1 MNKGIVEPF
10 GNVWVLEKVGSHKMA
25 GVILLYVGFKVSDG
39 FGCYVST
46 LECRMGV
53 VCGYLLGI

>member
-25 GVILLYVGFKVSDG
+25 GVILLYVG
-39 FGCYVST
+39 
-46 LECRMGV
+46 CRMG
-53 VCGYLLGI
+53 LGVM